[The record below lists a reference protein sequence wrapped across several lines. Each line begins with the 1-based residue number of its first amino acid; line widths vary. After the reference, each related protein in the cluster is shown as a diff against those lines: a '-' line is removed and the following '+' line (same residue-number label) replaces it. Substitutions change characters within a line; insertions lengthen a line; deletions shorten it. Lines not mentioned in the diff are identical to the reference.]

1 MGIFD
6 RIPNT
11 VGEKTDKTV
20 IAKGTRIVG
29 RLDLEVLLLI
39 DGEVEGEIVSASDV
53 SVGTNGHFKGDLR
66 AKKVIVSGKAEGT
79 VACER
84 LEILSSGTVTGTAE
98 VRDMT
103 IEPGGRFF
111 GQSREAATPKATE
124 TGNIKSNRAKP
135 EPAKPEPA

>member
-1 MGIFD
+1 MGLFD

-29 RLDLEVLLLI
+29 KLDLSVLLLI
-39 DGEVEGEIVSASDV
+39 DGEVEGEVVSASDI
-53 SVGTNGHFKGDLR
+53 SIGTNGHVKGDLR
-66 AKKVIVSGKAEGT
+66 AKKIIVSGKAEGT
-79 VACER
+79 LNCER
-84 LEILSSGTVTGTAE
+84 LEILASGVVTGTAE

-111 GQSREAATPKATE
+111 GQSREAGGQAEAAPA
-124 TGNIKSNRAKP
+124 AKP
-135 EPAKPEPA
+135 GRNKPESA

>member
-1 MGIFD
+1 MGLFD

-20 IAKGTRIVG
+20 IAKGTRMVG
-29 RLDLEVLLLI
+29 RFDLEVLLLV
-39 DGEVEGEIVSASDV
+39 DGEVEGELLSSADV
-53 SVGTNGHFKGDLR
+53 SIGNNGHFKGQLR

-79 VACER
+79 ITCER
-84 LEILSSGTVTGTAE
+84 LEILSSGIVTGTAE

-111 GQSREAATPKATE
+111 GESREAGTPKAE
-124 TGNIKSNRAKP
+124 AGQAIKSNRGKP
-135 EPAKPEPA
+135 ESTPAPA

>member
-1 MGIFD
+1 MGLFD

-29 RLDLEVLLLI
+29 KLDLAVLLLI
-39 DGEVEGEIVSASDV
+39 DGEVEGEVVSSSDI
-53 SVGTNGHFKGDLR
+53 SIGGNGHVKGDLR

-79 VACER
+79 IACDR
-84 LEILSSGTVTGTAE
+84 LEILASGIVTGTAE

-111 GQSREAATPKATE
+111 GQSREAAGKTEAAPIAKPGRVKTE
-124 TGNIKSNRAKP
+124 TA
-135 EPAKPEPA
+135 

>member
-1 MGIFD
+1 MGLFD

-29 RLDLEVLLLI
+29 KLDLSVLLLI
-39 DGEVEGEIVSASDV
+39 DGEVEGEVTSNSDI
-53 SVGTNGHFKGDLR
+53 SIGTNGHVKGELR
-66 AKKVIVSGKAEGT
+66 ANKIIVSGKAEGT
-79 VACER
+79 LVCER
-84 LEILSSGTVTGTAE
+84 LEILASGIVTGTAE

-111 GQSREAATPKATE
+111 GQSREANGKAEAAPAGKTA
-124 TGNIKSNRAKP
+124 RAKG
-135 EPAKPEPA
+135 EGA

>member
-1 MGIFD
+1 MGLFD

-29 RLDLEVLLLI
+29 KLDLDVLILV
-39 DGEVEGEIVSASDV
+39 DGEVEGDLNSSSDV
-53 SVGTNGHFKGDLR
+53 SVGTNGHFKGNMH
-66 AKKVIVSGKAEGT
+66 AKKVIVSGRLEGT
-79 VACER
+79 INCDR

-111 GQSREAATPKATE
+111 GESREAAAPATGE
-124 TGNIKSNRAKP
+124 VVTLKSARGAA
-135 EPAKPEPA
+135 EGAR